1 MKCVLEMLKLH
12 DYNHQSVLIEFTGL
26 QGTAQKEAERTN
38 ASIGDALV
46 DGMGAFQAL

>member
-12 DYNHQSVLIEFTGL
+12 KYNHQSVLIEFTGL
-26 QGTAQKEAERTN
+26 QGTVQKETERTN

-46 DGMGAFQAL
+46 DAMGVFQAH